1 MTAFRER
8 MWDGRFTKRGG
19 NALRGLW
26 WRGRVRG
33 PSTSPTDS
41 LCESVGYAQDDRGF
55 FDSRDGKALLVSREI
70 VVKRQNRGW
79 RGYVMAN
86 EGEIFVQTMSL
97 LGMLYDI
104 MEL

>member
-1 MTAFRER
+1 MGAGA
-8 MWDGRFTKRGG
+8 WCD
-19 NALRGLW
+19 
-26 WRGRVRG
+26 VR
-33 PSTSPTDS
+33 S
-41 LCESVGYAQDDRGF
+41 LAQDDRAFVVLGMARPF
-55 FDSRDGKALLVSREI
+55 LVSREI

-104 MEL
+104 IES